1 MQYLQDIF
9 YVQKLDLKGQDIA
22 LSLSFFLSLFSL
34 SLSLWDIN
42 HNSTN
47 ISEATSGFSLL
58 KPNQIPF
65 TFPLYKPPPW
75 RKLNIA
81 LLWLK
86 FTLVI

>member
-22 LSLSFFLSLFSL
+22 LSLFFLSLFSL

-58 KPNQIPF
+58 KANQIPF
-65 TFPLYKPPPW
+65 TFPLYKPVPW